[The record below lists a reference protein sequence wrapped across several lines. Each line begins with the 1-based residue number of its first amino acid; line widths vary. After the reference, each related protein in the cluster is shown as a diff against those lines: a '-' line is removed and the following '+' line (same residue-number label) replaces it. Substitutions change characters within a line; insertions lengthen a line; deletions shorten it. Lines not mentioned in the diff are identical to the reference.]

1 MQKTKMMSPIARRLK
16 EKGPNKYCLVK
27 TRVITDEDMELFP
40 KWEVIKSWY
49 EAIESDPNHESLH
62 MILQSM
68 INAVLYQERI
78 YFAVTRANVVE
89 LFKNDKNW
97 KGNKPGL
104 RNSSYKDLLSEMVES
119 GIFEAHPENDRFYAQ
134 KKPRIFK
141 LIDESILSLM
151 KPVSEDIQL
160 KQVFD
165 FVENNSGDEVGDH
178 HGDEVGDLVLVEEEV
193 EVKGEVE
200 HSLSS
205 LPSEPKGKVEFMDL
219 LALQHPK
226 SLPRFEDIEPLVEL
240 AILNC
245 VDFDA
250 DRYTFGQFE
259 KHMKNCVGDKT
270 PKLKKHIANLVDKLK
285 IESEKQLR
293 VKKNRTVSL
302 VQPTNSTTTTTK
314 RTTVNMDE
322 EAENYTLKM
331 LNNSFG
337 KENIKVLKRKLE
349 RVEDEK
355 EKFELIKEIEFWE
368 SVV

>member
-1 MQKTKMMSPIARRLK
+1 
-16 EKGPNKYCLVK
+16 
-27 TRVITDEDMELFP
+27 
-40 KWEVIKSWY
+40 
-49 EAIESDPNHESLH
+49 
-62 MILQSM
+62 
-68 INAVLYQERI
+68 
-78 YFAVTRANVVE
+78 
-89 LFKNDKNW
+89 
-97 KGNKPGL
+97 
-104 RNSSYKDLLSEMVES
+104 MVES

-151 KPVSEDIQL
+151 KPVSEDVQL

-178 HGDEVGDLVLVEEEV
+178 YGDEVGDLVLVEEEV

-205 LPSEPKGKVEFMDL
+205 LPLEPKGKVEFMDL